1 KAVSTNGSGIEG
13 SYKQWAVGT
22 SFEAGYRLQT
32 SKSSWLQPYGQI
44 TWLQVEG
51 KEIKLSNDMS
61 GDIRPFTSL
70 RSEIGLS
77 LGYEFGS
84 GMSTS
89 SQAYITAAWLR

>member
-1 KAVSTNGSGIEG
+1 MVSGCSFKIQSLSKYAEGGFTNGSGIEG

-61 GDIRPFTSL
+61 GDIRPL
-70 RSEIGLS
+70 LHCAVRLDY
-77 LGYEFGS
+77 L
-84 GMSTS
+84 
-89 SQAYITAAWLR
+89 